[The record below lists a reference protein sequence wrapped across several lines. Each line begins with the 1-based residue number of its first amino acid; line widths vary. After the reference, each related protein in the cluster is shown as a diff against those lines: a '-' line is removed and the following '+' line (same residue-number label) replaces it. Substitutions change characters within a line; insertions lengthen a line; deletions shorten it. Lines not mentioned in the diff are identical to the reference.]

1 MKTLVAAARDFARDE
16 EGITAIEYG
25 LIAAVMAGVVS
36 AAFGPLKKGIVD
48 AFGAIVDQMKG
59 GTAPTTP

>member
-1 MKTLVAAARDFARDE
+1 MKTFVAAARDFARDE

-36 AAFGPLKKGIVD
+36 AAFGTLRQGIMD
-48 AFGAIVDQMKG
+48 AFAAIVLQMRG
-59 GTAPTTP
+59 GTP